1 MTGKSPSF
9 SPGSTASSA
18 LPGYVAL
25 CLLLQVHRLAS
36 AQFTVTG
43 PDHPIT
49 APVGGEAALP
59 CHLSPRMDA
68 QSMEVRWSRS
78 QHSAVVHL
86 YHDGQDW
93 YGNQMLEYQG
103 RTELLKD
110 DLTHGGVS
118 LRIYDI
124 RPSDE
129 GQYTCLFQSLTFFH
143 EASVLLQ
150 VEGLGSGPDISV
162 EGHQDGGIKVVC
174 RSSGW
179 YPQPEAQWKDLHG
192 QLLPSASEKISQ
204 EANGLFQ
211 TEIAIVLTEESN
223 QKVSCCVRN
232 PRVNQERE
240 STIYVADLFFPRVS
254 PWVVAL
260 GVILALLVALAIY
273 CIWTQHRAK
282 ETLQTDMKKQKGIL
296 LTEMESE
303 KEKLL
308 SELQKQKEKQ
318 LSDKAEYEAL
328 AEQTRDKTQR
338 FTETLQS
345 ELGREKETLESEL
358 ERQKEAHLAEKAKL
372 EAEIRWRSAQ
382 IYAVDVTL
390 DPDTANPYLVL
401 SEDRKR
407 VRHRDEHQDLPD
419 TPERF
424 DTMAVV
430 LGAEGFTG
438 GRRYWEV
445 EVGDKNVWTLGV
457 CRENVSRKGH
467 ILFVPAN
474 GYWTIWQQGDQLRAN
489 TSPPTPLPVSVRP
502 SQVGIFLDYEAG
514 EVSFYNV
521 TDKSHLFTFP
531 DSISGT
537 LRPYFNPEYN
547 KGGTNMS
554 PLIICPVPAQAKG
567 SICP

>member
-1 MTGKSPSF
+1 
-9 SPGSTASSA
+9 
-18 LPGYVAL
+18 
-25 CLLLQVHRLAS
+25 
-36 AQFTVTG
+36 
-43 PDHPIT
+43 
-49 APVGGEAALP
+49 
-59 CHLSPRMDA
+59 MDA

-240 STIYVADLFFPRVS
+240 STIYVA
-254 PWVVAL
+254 
-260 GVILALLVALAIY
+260 
-273 CIWTQHRAK
+273 
-282 ETLQTDMKKQKGIL
+282 GIL

-308 SELQKQKEKQ
+308 SELQKQK
-318 LSDKAEYEAL
+318 
-328 AEQTRDKTQR
+328 
-338 FTETLQS
+338 
-345 ELGREKETLESEL
+345 G
-358 ERQKEAHLAEKAKL
+358 
-372 EAEIRWRSAQ
+372 WRSAQ

>member
-25 CLLLQVHRLAS
+25 CLLLQVHRLVS

-49 APVGGEAALP
+49 ASVGGEAALP

-68 QSMEVRWSRS
+68 QSMAVRWFRS

-232 PRVNQERE
+232 PRVNQERA
-240 STIYVADLFFPRVS
+240 STISIADLFFPRVS

-260 GVILALLVALAIY
+260 GVILALLIALAIY

-308 SELQKQKEKQ
+308 SELEKQKEKQ

-328 AEQTRDKTQR
+328 AARDKTQR
-338 FTETLQS
+338 FTETLKS

-401 SEDRKR
+401 SEDRKQ

>member
-25 CLLLQVHRLAS
+25 CLVLQVHRLVS

-49 APVGGEAALP
+49 AAVGGEAALP
-59 CHLSPRMDA
+59 CHLSPRMNA
-68 QSMEVRWSRS
+68 QSMEVRWFRS
-78 QHSAVVHL
+78 QHSAVAHL

-110 DLTHGGVS
+110 DLTNGGVS

-240 STIYVADLFFPRVS
+240 ATIYIADLFFPRVS

-260 GVILALLVALAIY
+260 GVILALLIALAIY

-303 KEKLL
+303 KGECLG
-308 SELQKQKEKQ
+308 Q
-318 LSDKAEYEAL
+318 LHSL
-328 AEQTRDKTQR
+328 GLGGWSPSLTRQ
-338 FTETLQS
+338 
-345 ELGREKETLESEL
+345 
-358 ERQKEAHLAEKAKL
+358 
-372 EAEIRWRSAQ
+372 
-382 IYAVDVTL
+382 VDVTL

-419 TPERF
+419 NPERF
-424 DTMAVV
+424 DTMAAV

-445 EVGDKNVWTLGV
+445 EVGDKNVWYLGV

-474 GYWTIWQQGDQLRAN
+474 GYWTIWQEGDQLRAN

-554 PLIICPVPAQAKG
+554 PLIICPGPAQAKG